1 MHSAPLNR
9 WFGIVLMLIMATVM
23 GANHIAAR
31 IAFDHGVN
39 VTTAVSIRSGVTA
52 LAVLALLLAYRVPLA
67 MPGAT
72 LRRAIGI
79 GVLVAIQSYCLYSS
93 VARIPVVLALLA
105 FNIYPMLLTLIT
117 WATGG
122 QRPVPLALGAMVVAL
137 VGLAMALDVS
147 GRMGS
152 GGSDIAG
159 RWQEI
164 GAGVSYAFAAAL
176 SFSMVLY
183 LSGRWLKEVD
193 GRLRSCL
200 AMGTCAIIVGTAGAL
215 SGSLASPADMP
226 GWIGLALLTVLY
238 GSGITAMF
246 VVLPRIAVTS
256 DTGVLNIEPV
266 AALLMG
272 WMLLGQSL
280 SLWQGLGALVVIG
293 AIIVLGT
300 AKR

>member
-152 GGSDIAG
+152 GGRAIAG

>member
-1 MHSAPLNR
+1 M
-9 WFGIVLMLIMATVM
+9 
-23 GANHIAAR
+23 
-31 IAFDHGVN
+31 
-39 VTTAVSIRSGVTA
+39 
-52 LAVLALLLAYRVPLA
+52 
-67 MPGAT
+67 
-72 LRRAIGI
+72 
-79 GVLVAIQSYCLYSS
+79 
-93 VARIPVVLALLA
+93 
-105 FNIYPMLLTLIT
+105 
-117 WATGG
+117 
-122 QRPVPLALGAMVVAL
+122 PLALGAMVVAL

-215 SGSLASPADMP
+215 SGSLAAPADMP

>member
-1 MHSAPLNR
+1 VHSTPLNR

-52 LAVLALLLAYRVPLA
+52 LAVFALLLAYRVPLA

-164 GAGVSYAFAAAL
+164 GVGVSYAFAAAF

-200 AMGTCAIIVGTAGAL
+200 AMGTCAIIIGTAGAL
-215 SGSLASPADMP
+215 TGSLAAPADMP

-272 WMLLGQSL
+272 WILLGQSL

>member
-67 MPGAT
+67 MPRAT

-117 WATGG
+117 WGTGG

-164 GAGVSYAFAAAL
+164 GAGVSYAFAAAF

-215 SGSLASPADMP
+215 TGSLAAPADMP

>member
-215 SGSLASPADMP
+215 TGSLAAPADMP

>member
-164 GAGVSYAFAAAL
+164 GAGVSYAFAAAF

>member
-79 GVLVAIQSYCLYSS
+79 GVLVAIQSYGLYSS

-164 GAGVSYAFAAAL
+164 GAGVSYAFTAAF

-215 SGSLASPADMP
+215 TGSLAAPADMP

-272 WMLLGQSL
+272 WILLGQSL

>member
-215 SGSLASPADMP
+215 SGSLAAPADMP

-272 WMLLGQSL
+272 WILLGQSL